1 MTEQA
6 TDPVDLGAPL
16 ALAPQLAA
24 AFVSV
29 ASDVALVVDPDGVI
43 TYMALGADS
52 LIARPS
58 EWVGRP
64 WVDTVTGDTRQKIEA
79 LLNEVQTGGFSRRR
93 EVNHPAPP
101 GAEVPVAYAAIRL
114 GRHGPVLAVGRHLR
128 DASALQQRFIDA
140 QRSMELDYQHHR
152 QADERYR
159 MLFQVAH
166 DGVIVVDART
176 LRIVDANPAAAALF
190 GVPLDQMPGRPVS
203 AGFAAPMQGPLEAF
217 LASSQTRAGSPG
229 AGGGMRALVAPAGRP
244 ADAPLPVD
252 LLVTAFCT
260 EGAEWLRVRLR
271 PANAA
276 AESDHDERR
285 LAEFVERS
293 PDAIAIA
300 DADGQVLM
308 NNPAF
313 ARLCRDSGGLRAAHP
328 SPVGQS
334 LVALLGDVDGRVAS
348 TLAQARAHGVADARM
363 AVAGRQRGSQLDI
376 ELSAVQLFAGGRECL
391 GLTVRRMD
399 VRRDAMPRQ
408 IDELAAALNRLAA
421 QIGIVA
427 LPELL
432 QEATDLSE
440 RHLLESALSRAEGD
454 PLQAAQWLGIS
465 AESLWL
471 RMRHHRLTFAG
482 PGGNRPPGALN

>member
-6 TDPVDLGAPL
+6 TDPVDLGTPL

-29 ASDVALVVDPDGVI
+29 ASDVALVVDPNGVI
-43 TYMALGADS
+43 TYMALGAGS
-52 LIARPS
+52 LIAQPS

-79 LLNEVQTGGFSRRR
+79 LLNEVQAGGFSRRR
-93 EVNHPAPP
+93 EVNHLAPR
-101 GAEVPVAYAAIRL
+101 GADVPVAYAAIRL

-128 DASALQQRFIDA
+128 EASALQERFIDA
-140 QRSMELDYQHHR
+140 QQSMELDYQHHR

-159 MLFQVAH
+159 MLFQVAR
-166 DGVIVVDART
+166 DGVMVVDAGT
-176 LRIVDANPAAAALF
+176 LHIVDANRAAAALF
-190 GVPLDQMPGRPVS
+190 GVPPDDMAGRPAS
-203 AGFAAPMQGPLEAF
+203 AGFAPSMQGTVDAF
-217 LASSQTRAGSPG
+217 LTLSRSRAAPSGI
-229 AGGGMRALVAPAGRP
+229 RALVMPAGATTTTP
-244 ADAPLPVD
+244 VPVD
-252 LLVTAFCT
+252 LLVTPFCA
-260 EGAEWLRVRLR
+260 EGTAWLRVRLR
-271 PANAA
+271 PASAPL
-276 AESDHDERR
+276 ESDHDARR

-293 PDAIAIA
+293 PDAIAIT
-300 DADGQVLM
+300 DADGHVLM

-313 ARLCRDSGGLRAAHP
+313 ARLCRDSGGLSTDHI
-328 SPVGQS
+328 SPVGQP
-334 LVALLGDVDGRVAS
+334 LMALLGDVDGRVAA
-348 TLAQARAHGVADARM
+348 TLADAHAHGVADARM
-363 AVAGRQRGSQLDI
+363 AVAGLQLGRQLDI
-376 ELSAVQLFAGGRECL
+376 ELSAVLLFDGGQACM

-408 IDELAAALNRLAA
+408 IGELAGALNRLAA
-421 QIGIVA
+421 QVGIVA

-432 QEATDLSE
+432 QEATDLAE

-465 AESLWL
+465 AESLWRRL
-471 RMRHHRLTFAG
+471 RHHRLTFTG